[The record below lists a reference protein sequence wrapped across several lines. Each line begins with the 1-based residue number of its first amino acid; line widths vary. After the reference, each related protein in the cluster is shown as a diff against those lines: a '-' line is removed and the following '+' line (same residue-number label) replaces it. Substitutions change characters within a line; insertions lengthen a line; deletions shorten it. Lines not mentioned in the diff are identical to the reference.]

1 MNCNRCLA
9 LVLAL
14 AVLCALP
21 VGCAGVPDGA
31 ASSAPTPASAAVPS
45 SDAASDASSAAAASG
60 PTVGEISDIPAITV
74 ADKVTDLMSGI
85 TKREVAGWRVDQED
99 AVAVSDFALRLFRQ
113 CEQDGKN
120 TLVSPLSVL
129 AALGMTANGAA
140 GNTLA
145 QMETT
150 FGLERTEVNNYF
162 LNTLS
167 ADGPLKMANA
177 VWYNSASGF
186 APKQAFLQ
194 ANADYYGAG
203 ACRAPFDE
211 STRKEINDWVKTHT
225 DGMIPEILDQ
235 IPGNAVMY
243 LVNALAFEA
252 KWREPFNEVGTAKGT
267 FTRED
272 GVKQTADFMHKGDE
286 GTYLENDKATGF
298 IKSYADG
305 GYTFA
310 ALLPKK
316 GVSVADLVA
325 SLDGKALQALLTKRQ
340 HVTVDVTMPRFKCG
354 YGTDLADVMAAI
366 GMPDA
371 FSDSAADFTAM
382 GNLAQGELYIGR
394 ILHKAYIEVDECGTK
409 AAAATAVEMIAKSAA
424 PVETKTVKLD
434 RPFVYMILDSKNV
447 PVFIGTLMDAG
458 A

>member
-1 MNCNRCLA
+1 MKMKR
-9 LVLAL
+9 VLAL
-14 AVLCALP
+14 ILALAILCALP
-21 VGCAGVPDGA
+21 VGCTQTAGSAASSTAGAPSSGAAGTSFDASSGDAVVSEVSGVPDIVV
-31 ASSAPTPASAAVPS
+31 S
-45 SDAASDASSAAAASG
+45 
-60 PTVGEISDIPAITV
+60 
-74 ADKVTDLMSGI
+74 DKVTDLMSGV
-85 TKREVAGWRVDQED
+85 TKREVASWRVDQED
-99 AVAVSDFALRLFRQ
+99 AAVVSDFALRLFRQ
-113 CEQDGKN
+113 SAQEGRN

-140 GNTLA
+140 GTTLA

-150 FGLERTEVNNYF
+150 FGMERINVNNYF

-167 ADGPLKMANA
+167 AAGPLKMANA
-177 VWYNSASGF
+177 IWYNNRFGF
-186 APKQAFLQ
+186 APKAAFLQ

-203 ACRAPFDE
+203 AYLAPFDE
-211 STRKEINDWVKTHT
+211 STRQEINDWVKTHT
-225 DGMIPEILDQ
+225 NGMIPEILDQ

-243 LVNALAFEA
+243 LVNALAFES
-252 KWREPFNEVGTAKGT
+252 KWSEPFNEAGTAKDT

-316 GVSVADLVA
+316 GVTVADLVA
-325 SLDGKALQALLTKRQ
+325 SLDGKALQTLLAKKER
-340 HVTVDVTMPRFKCG
+340 VTVDVTMPRFKCG
-354 YGTDLADVMAAI
+354 YGTDLAEVMAAM

-394 ILHKAYIEVDECGTK
+394 ILHKTYIEVDEYGTK
-409 AAAATAVEMIAKSAA
+409 AAAATAVEMLGKSAA
-424 PVETKTVKLD
+424 PSEKKTVRLD

-447 PVFIGTLMDAG
+447 PVFIGTLMDVG
-458 A
+458 